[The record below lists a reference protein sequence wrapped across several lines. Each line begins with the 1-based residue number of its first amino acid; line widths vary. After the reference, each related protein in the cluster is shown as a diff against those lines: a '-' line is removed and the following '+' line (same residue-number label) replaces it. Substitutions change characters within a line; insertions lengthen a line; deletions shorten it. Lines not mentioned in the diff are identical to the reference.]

1 MKPATA
7 IVLMLSLAGLSGP
20 ASAQERNASQ
30 SAAAESTA
38 ESAGRNEGV
47 PIERIIASVAKKT
60 GKKYLV
66 DARVHGPVEIL
77 GQDISAI
84 SYSDFLSILQLAGY
98 TAVEGSNYVSV
109 IPQSIVRQMPLPLA
123 VGREKYPEAQYVTR
137 VIAVKNLPA
146 ASLVP
151 ILRPLLPTHGHLA
164 AVICGNALLM
174 VDSFANVERIEK
186 LVASLDV
193 GKPYTPRPCESEPV
207 PAPGN
212 AQHP

>member
-1 MKPATA
+1 MKQVLSICAA
-7 IVLMLSLAGLSGP
+7 IWLVGGVSG
-20 ASAQERNASQ
+20 AACAQERG
-30 SAAAESTA
+30 SAASAATEPAEST
-38 ESAGRNEGV
+38 SRSEGV
-47 PIERIIASVAKKT
+47 PIERIIAAVAKKT
-60 GKKYLV
+60 GKRYLI

-123 VGREKYPEAQYVTR
+123 MGKDKYPEAQYVTR
-137 VIAVKNLPA
+137 VIPVKNLPA
-146 ASLVP
+146 ATLVP

-164 AVICGNALLM
+164 AVVCGNALVM

-186 LVASLDV
+186 LVVSLDV
-193 GKPYTPRPCESEPV
+193 GKPYLPRPCESEPM
-207 PAPGN
+207 PAGN
-212 AQHP
+212 APHP

>member
-1 MKPATA
+1 MKPACA
-7 IVLMLSLAGLSGP
+7 IFLILCLAGPCGVV
-20 ASAQERNASQ
+20 SAQERSASP
-30 SAAAESTA
+30 SAAESTA

-47 PIERIIASVAKKT
+47 PIERIIAAVAKKT

-77 GQDISAI
+77 GQDVSAI
-84 SYSDFLSILQLAGY
+84 SYGDFLSILQLAGY
-98 TAVEGSNYVSV
+98 TAVEGNSYVSV

-123 VGREKYPEAQYVTR
+123 VGKEKYPEAQYVTQ
-137 VIAVKNLPA
+137 VIPVKNLPA
-146 ASLVP
+146 ATLVP
-151 ILRPLLPTHGHLA
+151 TLRPLLPTHAHLA
-164 AVICGNALLM
+164 AVICSNALLM

-193 GKPYTPRPCESEPV
+193 GKPYVPRPCESEAM

>member
-1 MKPATA
+1 MKQ
-7 IVLMLSLAGLSGP
+7 VLSICVAMWLVGGVSG
-20 ASAQERNASQ
+20 AACAQERG
-30 SAAAESTA
+30 SAAGAATELAESTPR
-38 ESAGRNEGV
+38 SEGV
-47 PIERIIASVAKKT
+47 PIERIIAAVAKKT
-60 GKKYLV
+60 GKRYLV

-123 VGREKYPEAQYVTR
+123 MGKDKYPEAQYVTR
-137 VIAVKNLPA
+137 VIPVKNLPA
-146 ASLVP
+146 ATLVP
-151 ILRPLLPTHGHLA
+151 TLRPLLPVHGHLA
-164 AVICGNALLM
+164 AVICGNTLLM

-186 LVASLDV
+186 LVATLDV
-193 GKPYTPRPCESEPV
+193 GKPYVPRPCESEPM
-207 PAPGN
+207 PAAGN